1 MKKVFWTT
9 LALAALLTET
19 SSLALAQYQQ
29 PGYGQQPYGQPTYN
43 QQPYAQPGY
52 AQPQAPYGVPAQQG
66 YGGYPAQRPEPAT
79 QQPRLQLLTARP
91 RRPMAA
97 ISSPPTACRRSRA
110 TAATRRVSRRAR
122 VRLGG
127 FQGWDAPRWSPC
139 SHSVGS
145 L

>member
-1 MKKVFWTT
+1 MKKVLWTT

-66 YGGYPAQRPEPAT
+66 YGGYPEPPPNWWT
-79 QQPRLQLLTARP
+79 PL
-91 RRPMAA
+91 
-97 ISSPPTACRRSRA
+97 ISSDGSGKVSNGPGTASFY
-110 TAATRRVSRRAR
+110 
-122 VRLGG
+122 G
-127 FQGWDAPRWSPC
+127 
-139 SHSVGS
+139 
-145 L
+145 